1 MLDILRQKSRTFG
14 VYFVFA
20 VLIVI
25 FAVGFGAV
33 SPDQS
38 CGGSAPGTFR
48 VADYVE
54 VDGDVIDT
62 GLVRLAS
69 DLSGDGPNAREP
81 RPDFRYLAR
90 LADVGLYSAWSG
102 ARFARDSETVSPVKV
117 VKVVDDLVEQKLVAG
132 WARSIGLSV
141 SHQELNESLALL
153 LDNFKD
159 EKTGVFE
166 MKRYRGWLTGLGTS
180 VSAFEALVAD
190 EILRERVI
198 QLVVGEIGVSDA
210 ELETAHRL
218 ENEKVT
224 VDYISVDEK
233 TAAPFVKVSE
243 DDIKAWLGANEQKAK
258 DEYEKLKASK
268 YTTPKSFKLRG
279 IKVDA
284 PDPSVAADDEQK
296 KSLEEERKAA
306 RAEADKALADFK
318 AKLAAP
324 PAVPEGGD
332 APAPAAVD
340 PLAAFAEVATAV
352 SDDSSKDAGGALGD
366 VAMPALGLSPYG
378 PSVATAAAN
387 MKALEVTE
395 VLETPSA
402 FWILLPESMTE
413 EKVTGYEDVKNEV
426 AKGLIQAEKAKDLV
440 KSLADEVLAEAK
452 KDKTKKLEDVMLAIH
467 SAKGVTEGLS
477 VRQLSFAR
485 LNRIAEGYPATSP
498 FLFEIGGRAPELVSS
513 AFQASAEN
521 PLIDKVVSV
530 DEGKK
535 LIIARFSEKKAA
547 EAMTDDQKRE
557 ARNSLV
563 WERRRAIYRAWYEDL
578 YTRKVEAGDVEYTS
592 EFEEDRKAAEEAF
605 VQAGGKL
612 PGVAATT
619 AAEPAPAAPSA
630 PN

>member
-14 VYFVFA
+14 VYLVFA
-20 VLIVI
+20 ALIVI

-38 CGGSAPGTFR
+38 CGGNAPGGFR
-48 VADYVE
+48 MADYVE
-54 VDGDVIDT
+54 VDGEVIDT

-81 RPDFRYLAR
+81 RPDFRYISR
-90 LADVGLYSAWSG
+90 LADIGLYSAWSG
-102 ARFARDSETVSPVKV
+102 ARFARDPETVSPVKL

-132 WARSIGLSV
+132 WARSMGMAV
-141 SHQELNESLALL
+141 SRKELNESLALL

-166 MKRYRGWLTGLGTS
+166 MNRYRGWLTGLGTT
-180 VSAFEALVAD
+180 VGAFESLVED

-198 QLVVGEIGVSDA
+198 QLLVGEIGVSDA

-224 VDYISVDEK
+224 VDYISIDEK
-233 TAAPFVKVSE
+233 SAAPFVQVSE
-243 DDIKAWLGANEQKAK
+243 EELKTWLGTNEQKAK

-296 KSLEEERKAA
+296 KALEEERTAA
-306 RAEADKALADFK
+306 RAEADKALADFR
-318 AKLAAP
+318 AKLT
-324 PAVPEGGD
+324 
-332 APAPAAVD
+332 APAPAAEGAEAPVAVD
-340 PLAAFAEVATAV
+340 PLAAFAEVATTV
-352 SDDSSKDAGGALGD
+352 SDDPSKDAGGILGD
-366 VAMPALGLSPYG
+366 VALPALARSPYG
-378 PSVATAAAN
+378 PSVSSAAAS
-387 MKALEVTE
+387 MKVLEVTE

-402 FWILLPESMTE
+402 FWILLPEAITE
-413 EKVTGYEDVKNEV
+413 ESVTSYEDAKNEV
-426 AKGLIQAEKAKDLV
+426 AKGLIQAEKAKDLM
-440 KSLADEVLAEAK
+440 KALADEVLAEAK
-452 KDKTKKLEDVMLAIH
+452 KDKTKKLEDVMAAIH
-467 SAKGVTEGLS
+467 AARGVTAGLS
-477 VRQLSFAR
+477 VRQLNFAR

-498 FLFEIGGRAPELVSS
+498 FLFELGGRAPELVSA

-521 PLIDKVVSV
+521 PLIDKVVNV
-530 DEGKK
+530 DDGKK
-535 LIIARFSEKKAA
+535 LVIGRFNEKKAA
-547 EAMTDDQKRE
+547 EAMTEDQKRE

-563 WERRRAIYRAWYEDL
+563 WERRRAIYRSWYEDF
-578 YTRKVEAGDVEYTS
+578 YKRKVEAGDVDYTS

-619 AAEPAPAAPSA
+619 ATEAPPATPAAP
-630 PN
+630 N